1 MNRYLPFFSSGRRFV
16 GVVVMVMLAM
26 LLAAPLALAQ
36 GDKDEVW
43 DPFARGDDPAG
54 VVTGQVGKRAE
65 YIYPVEFTH
74 INGRAVT
81 RRDIMWL
88 KPGKY
93 ELTVRGFV
101 TNPPGLRS
109 ATRRARGDG
118 MNTITVVVEAGK
130 QYSIGLKR
138 QPRDARAPYVT
149 VLYKVD
155 EYPAGTS
162 DEGGS
167 DDDGSGR

>member
-1 MNRYLPFFSSGRRFV
+1 MNTYLPFFSSGRRFS
-16 GVVVMVMLAM
+16 GVVAMLVLTM

-36 GDKDEVW
+36 DDNEVW
-43 DPFARGDDPAG
+43 DPFARGDEPAG

-74 INGRAVT
+74 IDGRAVT

-88 KPGKY
+88 KPGRY

-101 TNPPGLRS
+101 DYPPGLRS

-118 MNTITVVVEAGK
+118 MNRITVVVEAGK
-130 QYSIGLKR
+130 QYSVGLKR
-138 QPRDARAPYVT
+138 QPRDSAAPYVT

-155 EYPAGTS
+155 DYPAGAR
-162 DEGGS
+162 
-167 DDDGSGR
+167 DDDAEEDGPGS